1 MSWLGILLIGFA
13 VTDLTHS
20 VRRTRY
26 LPECVGAL
34 VALCVGLLAGLTSGR
49 DVAALL
55 VIVAVV
61 LVWGLTVTWGFG
73 HPGPKAARLPL
84 AVFVVVAGRGDRLLG
99 ARARRLPA
107 RSRGGWTRWPSPA
120 LSAVSADRFL
130 LLFGAFAI
138 QLSTGNVLV
147 RLVLKATGT
156 INPRSDGGMPP
167 TQLKGGRLLGPLE
180 RIFILALALGG
191 QVTAASVVVAAKGLL
206 RFPELSSRRRAA
218 DRPRDDRVLPARVVR
233 VVARGAG
240 GVRAGGVS
248 APATSTSSP
257 ATASPPPK
265 PGGWRAPRRSCP
277 SSSAATASPS
287 TSAAPAGS
295 TTRPSAR
302 PS

>member
-84 AVFVVVAGRGDRLLG
+84 AVFLASLVGAIACSGLAPSAAGPL
-99 ARARRLPA
+99 ARWLESLAIA
-107 RSRGGWTRWPSPA
+107 D
-120 LSAVSADRFL
+120 LSTVSADRFL

-206 RFPELSSRRRAA
+206 RFPELSSRHEQQTVHEMTEYFLLGSFASWLVA
-218 DRPRDDRVLPARVVR
+218 LGSFVLMA
-233 VVARGAG
+233 
-240 GVRAGGVS
+240 
-248 APATSTSSP
+248 
-257 ATASPPPK
+257 
-265 PGGWRAPRRSCP
+265 
-277 SSSAATASPS
+277 
-287 TSAAPAGS
+287 
-295 TTRPSAR
+295 
-302 PS
+302 

>member
-55 VIVAVV
+55 VIAAVV
-61 LVWGLTVTWGFG
+61 LIWGLTVTRGFG

-84 AVFVVVAGRGDRLLG
+84 AVFVASLVGAIACSGLAPEAGGPLARWLDSLTVADLGD
-99 ARARRLPA
+99 
-107 RSRGGWTRWPSPA
+107 
-120 LSAVSADRFL
+120 VSADRFL
-130 LLFGAFAI
+130 VLLGAFAI

-156 INPRSDGGMPP
+156 INPRADGAMPP

-180 RIFILALALGG
+180 RVFILALALGG

-206 RFPELSSRRRAA
+206 RFPELSSRHEQQTVHEMTEYFLLGSFASWLVA
-218 DRPRDDRVLPARVVR
+218 LGSFVL
-233 VVARGAG
+233 VA
-240 GVRAGGVS
+240 
-248 APATSTSSP
+248 
-257 ATASPPPK
+257 
-265 PGGWRAPRRSCP
+265 
-277 SSSAATASPS
+277 
-287 TSAAPAGS
+287 
-295 TTRPSAR
+295 
-302 PS
+302 

>member
-84 AVFVVVAGRGDRLLG
+84 AVFLASLVGAIACSGLAPSAAGPL
-99 ARARRLPA
+99 ARWLESLAIA
-107 RSRGGWTRWPSPA
+107 D
-120 LSAVSADRFL
+120 LSTVPADRFL

-206 RFPELSSRRRAA
+206 RFPELSSRHEQQTVHEMTEYFLLGSFASWLVA
-218 DRPRDDRVLPARVVR
+218 LGSFVL
-233 VVARGAG
+233 VA
-240 GVRAGGVS
+240 
-248 APATSTSSP
+248 
-257 ATASPPPK
+257 
-265 PGGWRAPRRSCP
+265 
-277 SSSAATASPS
+277 
-287 TSAAPAGS
+287 
-295 TTRPSAR
+295 
-302 PS
+302 

>member
-34 VALCVGLLAGLTSGR
+34 VSLCVGLLAGLTSGR

-55 VIVAVV
+55 VIAAVV

-84 AVFVVVAGRGDRLLG
+84 GVFVVSLVGMIACSGLAPEAAGPLARWLESLAIADLG
-99 ARARRLPA
+99 
-107 RSRGGWTRWPSPA
+107 S
-120 LSAVSADRFL
+120 VSADRFL
-130 LLFGAFAI
+130 LVLGVFAI

-156 INPRSDGGMPP
+156 INPRADGGMPP

-180 RIFILALALGG
+180 RVFILALALGG
-191 QVTAASVVVAAKGLL
+191 QVTAASIVVAAKGLL
-206 RFPELSSRRRAA
+206 RFPELSSRHEQQTVHEMTEYFLLGSFASWLVA
-218 DRPRDDRVLPARVVR
+218 LGSFVLVV
-233 VVARGAG
+233 
-240 GVRAGGVS
+240 
-248 APATSTSSP
+248 
-257 ATASPPPK
+257 
-265 PGGWRAPRRSCP
+265 
-277 SSSAATASPS
+277 
-287 TSAAPAGS
+287 
-295 TTRPSAR
+295 
-302 PS
+302 

>member
-34 VALCVGLLAGLTSGR
+34 VALSVGLLAGLTSGR

-84 AVFVVVAGRGDRLLG
+84 AVFLASLVGAIAVSGLAPSAAGPL
-99 ARARRLPA
+99 ARWLESLAIA
-107 RSRGGWTRWPSPA
+107 D
-120 LSAVSADRFL
+120 LSIISADRFL

-206 RFPELSSRRRAA
+206 RFPELSSRHEQQTVHEMTEYFLLGSFASWLVA
-218 DRPRDDRVLPARVVR
+218 LGSFVLLA
-233 VVARGAG
+233 
-240 GVRAGGVS
+240 
-248 APATSTSSP
+248 
-257 ATASPPPK
+257 
-265 PGGWRAPRRSCP
+265 
-277 SSSAATASPS
+277 
-287 TSAAPAGS
+287 
-295 TTRPSAR
+295 
-302 PS
+302 

>member
-84 AVFVVVAGRGDRLLG
+84 AVFLASLVGAIACSGLAPSAAGPL
-99 ARARRLPA
+99 ARWLESLAIA
-107 RSRGGWTRWPSPA
+107 D
-120 LSAVSADRFL
+120 LSAVPADRFL

-206 RFPELSSRRRAA
+206 RFPELSSRHEQQTVHEMTEYFLLGSFASWLVA
-218 DRPRDDRVLPARVVR
+218 LGSFVLVV
-233 VVARGAG
+233 
-240 GVRAGGVS
+240 
-248 APATSTSSP
+248 
-257 ATASPPPK
+257 
-265 PGGWRAPRRSCP
+265 
-277 SSSAATASPS
+277 
-287 TSAAPAGS
+287 
-295 TTRPSAR
+295 
-302 PS
+302 